1 MKEVK
6 KSAVIT
12 VAAVAAFGVTGVLS
26 AFAAGAPKDK
36 ASVAAGKALFGQY
49 CATCHGNSGKGD
61 GVASKGL
68 NPPPRNFTGKFKFGK
83 DDASLFK
90 TIGKGSPG
98 TAMPGWAATMNDKQR
113 WQVVSFI
120 KTLMKKETKK
130 K

>member
-1 MKEVK
+1 MKGVK
-6 KSAVIT
+6 KSAVIIG
-12 VAAVAAFGVTGVLS
+12 AAVAVFAITGVFS

-68 NPPPRNFTGKFKFGK
+68 NPPPRNFVKDKFKFGK

-90 TIGKGSPG
+90 TLAKGSPG
-98 TAMPGWAATMNDKQR
+98 TAMPGWAASLNNKQR
-113 WQVVSFI
+113 WQVVAFI
-120 KTLMKKETKK
+120 KTLMKK
-130 K
+130 